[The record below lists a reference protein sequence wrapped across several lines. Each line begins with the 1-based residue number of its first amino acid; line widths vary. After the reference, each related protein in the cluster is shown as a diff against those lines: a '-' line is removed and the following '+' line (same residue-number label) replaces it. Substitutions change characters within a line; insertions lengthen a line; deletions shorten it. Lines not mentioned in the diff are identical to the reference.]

1 MRTLILSVL
10 FALAVIGAGVAVFAH
25 EIPDFSHKHED
36 GEAGHVSARGVG
48 SGRLTRSDCVRHPY
62 PDRSCLLAMDVVS

>member
-10 FALAVIGAGVAVFAH
+10 FALAVIGAGVTVFAH

-36 GEAGHVSARGVG
+36 GEAIRKKA
-48 SGRLTRSDCVRHPY
+48 
-62 PDRSCLLAMDVVS
+62 

>member
-25 EIPDFSHKHED
+25 EIPDFSYKHED
-36 GEAGHVSARGVG
+36 GEAIRKNA
-48 SGRLTRSDCVRHPY
+48 
-62 PDRSCLLAMDVVS
+62 

>member
-1 MRTLILSVL
+1 MRAYTDLGGSTCVPLILSVL

-36 GEAGHVSARGVG
+36 GEAIRKKA
-48 SGRLTRSDCVRHPY
+48 
-62 PDRSCLLAMDVVS
+62 

>member
-1 MRTLILSVL
+1 MPLKKRGPANEGLHRFGRIEMRTLILSVL

-36 GEAGHVSARGVG
+36 GEAIRKKA
-48 SGRLTRSDCVRHPY
+48 
-62 PDRSCLLAMDVVS
+62 